1 MSYMESTDAL
11 TIYGSTGMVFN
22 PWCWWFYKQYFWI
35 N

>member
-22 PWCWWFYKQYFWI
+22 P
-35 N
+35 